1 MSMSVTARH
10 GAFRSFVMERWIWLV
25 PFVVAGF
32 VYFHRGGLVER
43 GIAGLVG
50 LVIIVLAARKP
61 DRALIVLIIGLPFQG
76 LVLAQLYAWGM
87 PAAIIRPMSA
97 WKEALAIGVIVA
109 GIRGFAAGHRRLDRL
124 DLLALAYVAVLG
136 IYALVP
142 HLFSASAPTDGGARF
157 LAWRASAL
165 FVLLLLGARHA
176 QLPEDFLKRA
186 MRVVMAVGTIVAAI
200 AAYEFFF
207 SGSWND
213 FIVHR
218 LKYPAYQID
227 ILDIQPQNF
236 SDIRFYGHL
245 GNAEFVRVGSVFL
258 NPLVLGFYLVIPFAA
273 AVERTVRAGIRG
285 AAGACLVLTGAALLF
300 TQTRAALFGAVIVG
314 LVALRPTAGR
324 GATQRARFGLLLL
337 AAAFIALP
345 AATATGF
352 SERATTTTSGTEE
365 SAVDHVDSLNEGIRG
380 VAAHPLGQ
388 GLATSAGTG
397 QRFAVEQRVITENYY
412 LQVGIETGLAAMGL
426 FIALTLTMLRR
437 LRNAVGR
444 SPDPGF
450 AAVRGAALGLAVG
463 AFFLHTF
470 NDLAVSWT
478 LWSLAGAV
486 IGIAATRARS
496 PEASDA
502 RNNATRDAV
511 RTPSLG

>member
-1 MSMSVTARH
+1 
-10 GAFRSFVMERWIWLV
+10 MERWVWLV

-32 VYFHRGGLVER
+32 VYFRRGGLVER
-43 GIAGLVG
+43 GVAGLVG
-50 LVIIVLAARKP
+50 LVIIVLAARRP
-61 DRALIVLIIGLPFQG
+61 DRSLIALIIGLPFQG
-76 LVLAQLYAWGM
+76 LLLAQLYAWGM

-97 WKEALAIGVIVA
+97 WKEALALGVIAA
-109 GIRGFAAGHRRLDRL
+109 GIRGFAAGHRRLDKL

-142 HLFSASAPTDGGARF
+142 QLFAASAPTDGGARF

-186 MRVVMAVGTIVAAI
+186 MRVLMAVGTIVAAI

-207 SGSWND
+207 SNSWND
-213 FIVHR
+213 FIVNR
-218 LKYPAYQID
+218 VKYTTYQID
-227 ILDIQPQNF
+227 ILDIHPQNF
-236 SDIRFYGHL
+236 FDIRFYGHL
-245 GNAEFVRVGSVFL
+245 GSTEFVRVGSVFL
-258 NPLVLGFYLVIPFAA
+258 NPLVLGFYLVIPFAV

-285 AAGACLVLTGAALLF
+285 AAGACLVMTGAALLF
-300 TQTRAALFGAVIVG
+300 TQTRAALLGAVIVG

-324 GATQRARFGLLLL
+324 GTPQRARFGLLLL
-337 AAAFIALP
+337 ALAVIALP
-345 AATATGF
+345 AATATGL
-352 SERATTTTSGTEE
+352 SERATTTTSGTDQ

-380 VAAHPLGQ
+380 VATHPLGQ

-412 LQVGIETGLAAMGL
+412 LQVGIETGVAAMGL
-426 FIALTLTMLRR
+426 FIALMLTMLRR
-437 LRNAVGR
+437 LRNAAGR
-444 SPDPGF
+444 TADPGVS
-450 AAVRGAALGLAVG
+450 AVRGAALGLAVG
-463 AFFLHTF
+463 AIFLHTF

-486 IGIAATRARS
+486 IGITATRAR
-496 PEASDA
+496 PAEASEA
-502 RNNATRDAV
+502 RNDATREASH
-511 RTPSLG
+511 PPLLS